1 MLASRRVLSPA
12 PRIRRC
18 RRRRGMQAQW
28 HFECGGGPEGLVLR
42 LVIAPVFE
50 RIFGDHGTREAE
62 VRSALELPDPVLDVV
77 EVDYSR

>member
-1 MLASRRVLSPA
+1 MA
-12 PRIRRC
+12 
-18 RRRRGMQAQW
+18 
-28 HFECGGGPEGLVLR
+28 FECGGGPEGLVLR

-50 RIFGDHGTREAE
+50 RIFGDHGTREVE